1 MKYNSDENRNCY
13 FPALLSNGDISF
25 AADAEGMIGYTREEY
40 CQKGVRAFDGIVVRS
55 ARRTAMCNELRAR
68 LFPFGKFTFSEGS
81 NLTKWSQN
89 LLTHK
94 GFFESDCL
102 YESGTVV
109 HSQGFIHPECNIY
122 ALQKTFE
129 NVSGR
134 KEFTYEVKL
143 CGYNES
149 ISQYM
154 QVLYVKKQDNICCV
168 GFKMYGMDVFT
179 GEIHFFIDKD
189 FTVNSTD
196 NGARL
201 TFEASQGETVT
212 FYYYLEDDM
221 GNVDYKEV
229 LKQYKKKIDEAKFS
243 GLLAE
248 CTEHYESFYNLG
260 YVETADET
268 LNNIY
273 KTSLYSI
280 KCNTTKYSVAVGFN
294 NGSWDGKYFPFD
306 EYTSYYGLLGANRL
320 ELAKRI
326 PEYRKNVCL
335 PVAISRGSDCHPT
348 DATEP
353 IAWFHWETGEADNFE
368 LAAEGNWLD
377 HIFHI
382 PLIGMGAFE
391 YYEYSQNVQYLEEMY
406 PMIRACAM
414 FMTKKMVYR
423 DGARTYIGKCTDLER
438 LGSAVENPFM
448 TACGVIQLLRC
459 CSKAAGILGV
469 DEDYAKECKETA
481 EELCKNLPAE
491 NGMYVPHLCCNQ
503 KSIAV
508 FAGKFPFNVLA
519 DEDSRMLNA
528 WDDFEKNGRAY
539 GNMYPVGNNISPWY
553 AGWKAL
559 GYARAKLTEKAYD
572 SLQQAYPSAGVF
584 GELFEINEAD
594 VCLRPWFATAAG
606 IFVSAV
612 NDMLLQCDEKTIHIL
627 PAFPHDV
634 DVSFKLAAKGGIT
647 VEAEVKS
654 EKLEKVLVMKNG
666 VDVTKQFTI
675 KF

>member
-1 MKYNSDENRNCY
+1 MKYNSEENRNCY

-102 YESGTVV
+102 YESGTAIR
-109 HSQGFIHPECNIY
+109 SQGFIHPECNIY

-154 QVLYVKKQDNICCV
+154 QVLYAKKQGDVCSI

-179 GEIHFFIDKD
+179 GEIHFFVDKD
-189 FTVNSTD
+189 FTVNPTD
-196 NGARL
+196 DGVSI
-201 TFEASQGETVT
+201 TFEASCGDVVT

-221 GNVDYKEV
+221 GNADYREV
-229 LKQYKKKIDEAKFS
+229 LKQYKQKIDEAGFS

-248 CTEHYESFYNLG
+248 CTAHYESFYKLG

-306 EYTSYYGLLGANRL
+306 EYTSYFGLLGANRL

-335 PVAISRGSDCHPT
+335 PVAIARGSDCHPT
-348 DATEP
+348 DSTEP
-353 IAWFHWETGEADNFE
+353 IAWFHWETGEADSFE

-391 YYEYSQNVQYLEEMY
+391 YYEYSQDVQYLEEVY

-423 DGARTYIGKCTDLER
+423 DKGRTYIGKCTDLER
-438 LGSAVENPFM
+438 LGSAIENPFM

-459 CSKAAGILGV
+459 CSKAAGILGI
-469 DEDYAKECKETA
+469 DEAYAKECEETA
-481 EELCKNLPAE
+481 EQLCENLPVE
-491 NGMYVPHLCCNQ
+491 NGMYVPHLGCNQ
-503 KSIAV
+503 KSVAV

-528 WDDFEKNGRAY
+528 WEDFEKNGRAY

-559 GYARAKLTEKAYD
+559 GYARAKLTEKAYE

-584 GELFEINEAD
+584 GELFEINEAE

-612 NDMLLQCDEKTIHIL
+612 NDMLLQCDENTIHIL
-627 PAFPHDV
+627 PAFPHNI
-634 DVSFKLAAKGGIT
+634 DVSFKLAAKGGVL
-647 VEAEVKS
+647 VEAVVKDG
-654 EKLEKVLVMKNG
+654 VLTKAVVTKNG
-666 VDVTKQFTI
+666 TDVTEQFTI